1 MRSVHPATA
10 AALCVALLGCNAAQ
24 SLAPGVAHQL
34 FAPGLDQTVRLTPA
48 VPTSGDQLQIVS
60 VVTNRSADAVA
71 VTSWICGLDTGG
83 DVVLVTARM
92 ACAGYSVQIT
102 PLPATRSPAGMC
114 AWRHP
119 LRGATPCGC
128 VSCWRPNPGWTC
140 PSSSARQ
147 QPSPL
152 GGGRRLEN

>member
-34 FAPGLDQTVRLTPA
+34 IAPGLEQTVRLTPA
-48 VPTSGDQLQIVS
+48 VPTSGGQLQIVS

-71 VTSWICGLDTGG
+71 VTSRICGLDTGG

-102 PLPATRSPAGMC
+102 LAPGDSVAGGDVRVVASPAGRYTLRVRQLL
-114 AWRHP
+114 APQLWLDVP
-119 LRGATPCGC
+119 LVVR
-128 VSCWRPNPGWTC
+128 
-140 PSSSARQ
+140 
-147 QPSPL
+147 
-152 GGGRRLEN
+152 